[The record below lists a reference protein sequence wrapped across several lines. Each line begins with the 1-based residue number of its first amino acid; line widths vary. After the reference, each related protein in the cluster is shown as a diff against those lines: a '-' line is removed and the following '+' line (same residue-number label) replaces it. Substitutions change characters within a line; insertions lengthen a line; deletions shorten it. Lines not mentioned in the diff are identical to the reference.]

1 MKAGECGMKTSFILR
16 QRYNVFLNNNFFLFS
31 RLRYPRHRSCVSF
44 AICFDPLALA
54 AAALLVICH
63 GERVSL
69 NTTHSSAWHEHNRP
83 DRFPDT
89 SFHHSLPSFATL
101 FCFTHFN
108 TLISYDKRR
117 VCTSETQNISSIRQC
132 SSSSLTFNNI
142 HFILFQLKC
151 SLFIGIVKKSS
162 FISLQCF
169 LMLLSLSSNTRRVFK
184 RRKKN
189 VLRILLLPESFSL
202 KLIMLIMLSVNPT
215 TVQRGERDE
224 RRDFSALE

>member
-31 RLRYPRHRSCVSF
+31 RLRSPASVVCVFCHLFWSTCVCCCCCSTRHMSWWKSLTQHHTQQCLAWTQSPGLLPRHFISSF
-44 AICFDPLALA
+44 
-54 AAALLVICH
+54 
-63 GERVSL
+63 
-69 NTTHSSAWHEHNRP
+69 SA
-83 DRFPDT
+83 F
-89 SFHHSLPSFATL
+89 

-142 HFILFQLKC
+142 HFIPFQLKC
-151 SLFIGIVKKSS
+151 SFHRHRKKSS
-162 FISLQCF
+162 FISLRCF
-169 LMLLSLSSNTRRVFK
+169 LMLRSLYSNTRRVLK

-224 RRDFSALE
+224 RRDFSVLE